1 MKNCGKNCVRYPD
14 RLKASLYQVKRV
26 NKTFLLKNPYNCKSS
41 NLIYVAIFL
50 GSKEEIYIYIY
61 IRNRLSSERANKYLQ
76 KTHQTAAVEE
86 HLLTCADVKIHMF
99 LFFKILQENKSLR
112 KSYEDY
118 FKDKFKPFL
127 KKKT

>member
-1 MKNCGKNCVRYPD
+1 MKNCEKNCVSCPY
-14 RLKASLYQVKRV
+14 RLKASLYQFKRV
-26 NKTFLLKNPYNCKSS
+26 NKTFLLKNPCNCESS
-41 NLIYVAIFL
+41 NLIYAVIFL
-50 GSKEEIYIYIY
+50 ESKEEIYIYIY

-86 HLLTCADVKIHMF
+86 HLRTCADVKIHMF

-118 FKDKFKPFL
+118 FKHKFKPFL